1 MSQTDRSGNNG
12 PSLPASLCIIF
23 DLDGTLVDSERLNN
37 QAFLDLLP
45 DLGLAVDDLIRRY
58 GGQQLAAIL
67 EDLERQIGHPLPD
80 GFEPAYRQRVAEL
93 FDTRLQATPG
103 TADLLRQHTFARCV
117 ASSAPLDKIGRA
129 LRASGLAPYFDV
141 QHLYSSYDIGRWK
154 PDPGIFLH
162 AAQAM
167 GRAPRD
173 CLVIEDSA
181 AGLAAADAAG
191 MAALHYVPPDSAV
204 TPSPCHPVLR
214 EMTSLPQWI
223 ARLARA

>member
-1 MSQTDRSGNNG
+1 MSQTGRNGNNG
-12 PSLPASLCIIF
+12 PGVPSALCVIF

-45 DLGLAVDDLIRRY
+45 GLGLAVDDLIRRY
-58 GGQQLAAIL
+58 GGRQLAAIMA
-67 EDLERQIGHPLPD
+67 DLERQLGHALPD
-80 GFEPAYRQRVAEL
+80 GFEAAYRQRVATL
-93 FDTRLQATPG
+93 LDTRLQATPG
-103 TADLLRQHTFARCV
+103 TADLLRQHPFARCV

-129 LRASGLAPYFDV
+129 LRASGLAPYFDA

-162 AAQAM
+162 AARAM

-173 CLVIEDSA
+173 CLVIEDST

-191 MAALHYVPPDSAV
+191 MAALHYVPPNSPV
-204 TPSPCHPVLR
+204 TPSPRHPVLR
-214 EMTSLPQWI
+214 EMAALPQCA